1 MCLPADPLS
10 WHHVTDGSRSIPLAD
25 CTSHRPEAGLAMRHT
40 SNAGLRHFAYAFF
53 GGNLIRISCQGALS
67 RGQAASMES
76 HVSQRQVLP
85 LSAANYAR
93 ASAAARYVGGVLALA
108 LGYYGA
114 AKLAQSLR
122 YTASVSA
129 VWPPVGLAIGALYL
143 WGVRW
148 WPGFFIGELLVNGD
162 LLVHN
167 NGVPVGSLLGQQTGN
182 MLEIVVGALLL
193 RRLIGPR
200 AALDRTEQVG
210 GMLLALG
217 TATAI
222 SATVGTLSMLA
233 GGVITASAAPT
244 FWRTWW
250 LGDSAGGLV
259 VLPLLITWAR
269 APLEA
274 WRRLVTWE
282 GALLL
287 LTVIG
292 LAVLSVST
300 NESVTYMVFPALI
313 WAAFRFGPP
322 VAALSVAIAAGI
334 AIGMT
339 AAELGAFFKHPIDD
353 RVLATQLYI
362 VVAALT
368 TLFLSAVVS
377 ERKHSTTELVEARTH
392 EGERALE
399 ERHRIAR
406 DLHDSVSQALFSTVL
421 HTRTAQKV
429 LEREDISIAGTLGRS
444 LRAIGELTRG
454 AQSEMRALIFE
465 LGNDAVS
472 DGLVA
477 ALRRQ
482 AVTLGAHYEMTID
495 VQGPDHHMAL
505 SPRVETALFGIGRE
519 ALSNVIRHAGAS
531 RATVLVDNRQGRVFV
546 EIRDDGRGFDPAA
559 ERPGHYGLESMRSRA
574 AEIGGLLTITSI
586 PGEDTVVRVDAPLQ
600 ADREPNGA

>member
-1 MCLPADPLS
+1 
-10 WHHVTDGSRSIPLAD
+10 
-25 CTSHRPEAGLAMRHT
+25 
-40 SNAGLRHFAYAFF
+40 
-53 GGNLIRISCQGALS
+53 
-67 RGQAASMES
+67 
-76 HVSQRQVLP
+76 VL
-85 LSAANYAR
+85 
-93 ASAAARYVGGVLALA
+93 VLA
-108 LGYYGA
+108 LGYYAA

-129 VWPPVGLAIGALYL
+129 IWPPAGLGIGALYL

-148 WPGFFIGELLVNGD
+148 WPGIFVGELLINGE
-162 LLVHN
+162 LLSGS
-167 NGVPVGSLLGQQTGN
+167 NGLPLGSLIGQQTGN
-182 MLEIVVGALLL
+182 MGEIIVGALLL
-193 RRLIGPR
+193 RRLIGRR
-200 AALDRTEQVG
+200 AGLDRTEQVG

-222 SATVGTLSMLA
+222 SATFGTVSMLA
-233 GGVITASAAPT
+233 GGVITGAAAPT

-250 LGDSAGGLV
+250 LGDTAGGLV
-259 VLPLLITWAR
+259 ALPLLITWVR
-269 APLEA
+269 DPRDA
-274 WRRLVTWE
+274 WRRLATWE
-282 GALLL
+282 GGLLL
-287 LTVIG
+287 ITVAG

-322 VAALSVAIAAGI
+322 GAALSVAIAAGI

-339 AAELGAFFKHPIDD
+339 AAQIGAFFKHPIDD

-362 VVAALT
+362 GVAALT

-377 ERKHSTTELVEARTH
+377 ERRRSTTELVEARTH

-429 LEREDISIAGTLGRS
+429 LEREDISVAGPLGRA

-465 LGNDAVS
+465 LGHEAVS

-477 ALRRQ
+477 ALKRQ
-482 AVTLGAHYEMTID
+482 AVTMCAQDGLTID
-495 VQGPDHHMAL
+495 VHGPNQRMAL
-505 SPRVETALFGIGRE
+505 SPRVENALFGIGRE
-519 ALSNVIRHAGAS
+519 ALSNVMRHA
-531 RATVLVDNRQGRVFV
+531 RANKVTVVVDERLGRVFV
-546 EIRDDGRGFDPAA
+546 EISDDGRGFNPSAG
-559 ERPGHYGLESMRSRA
+559 RPGHYGLESMRSRA

-586 PGEDTVVRVDAPLQ
+586 RAQGTVVRVEAPLA
-600 ADREPNGA
+600 ADGKPDGA

>member
-1 MCLPADPLS
+1 VS
-10 WHHVTDGSRSIPLAD
+10 T
-25 CTSHRPEAGLAMRHT
+25 
-40 SNAGLRHFAYAFF
+40 
-53 GGNLIRISCQGALS
+53 
-67 RGQAASMES
+67 ES
-76 HVSQRQVLP
+76 HVSPSQRTLP
-85 LSAANYAR
+85 VSATAFAR
-93 ASAAARYVGGVLALA
+93 SSSAARYLGGILVLA
-108 LGYYGA
+108 LGYYAA

-122 YTASVSA
+122 FTASVSA
-129 VWPPVGLAIGALYL
+129 IWPPAGLGIGALYL

-148 WPGFFIGELLVNGD
+148 WPGIFVGELLVNGD
-162 LLVHN
+162 LLAGN
-167 NGVPVGSLLGQQTGN
+167 NGLPLGSLIGQQTGN
-182 MLEIVVGALLL
+182 MAEIVVGALLL
-193 RRLIGPR
+193 RRLIGQR

-222 SATVGTLSMLA
+222 SATVGTVSMLA
-233 GGVITASAAPT
+233 GNVITASEAPT

-259 VLPLLITWAR
+259 ALPLLITWAR
-269 APLEA
+269 APGEA
-274 WRRLVTWE
+274 WRRLATWE
-282 GALLL
+282 GGLLL
-287 LTVIG
+287 VTVG
-292 LAVLSVST
+292 VLAVLSVSI

-322 VAALSVAIAAGI
+322 VATLSVAIAAGI

-339 AAELGAFFKHPIDD
+339 AGEMGAFFKHPIDD
-353 RVLATQLYI
+353 RVLSTQLYI
-362 VVAALT
+362 AVAALT

-377 ERKHSTTELVEARTH
+377 ERKHSTTELLEARTH

-429 LEREDISIAGTLGRS
+429 LEREEMSVAGPLGRA

-472 DGLVA
+472 DGFVE

-482 AVTLGAHYEMTID
+482 AVTIGAHNGLIID
-495 VQGPDHHMAL
+495 VAGPDHRVPL
-505 SPRVETALFGIGRE
+505 SPRVETQLFGIGRE
-519 ALSNVIRHAGAS
+519 ALSNVLKHAQAS
-531 RATVLVDNRQGRVFV
+531 RVTVLVEDRLGRVFV
-546 EIRDDGRGFDPAA
+546 EISDDGRGFDPAA
-559 ERPGHYGLESMRSRA
+559 QRPGHYGLESMRSRA
-574 AEIGGLLTITSI
+574 AEIGGLLAITSI
-586 PGEDTVVRVDAPLQ
+586 RGRGTVVRIEAPLE
-600 ADREPNGA
+600 AEPQPYGG